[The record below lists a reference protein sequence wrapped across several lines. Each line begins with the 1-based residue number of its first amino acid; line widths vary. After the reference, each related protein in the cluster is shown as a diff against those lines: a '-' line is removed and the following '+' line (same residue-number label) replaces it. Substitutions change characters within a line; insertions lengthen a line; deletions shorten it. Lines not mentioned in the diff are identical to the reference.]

1 MFIKYL
7 QAVGIILVCISTC
20 DWDLNKLILEFN
32 AASIPARFFHNSVW
46 EFNFGSIG
54 KNI

>member
-7 QAVGIILVCISTC
+7 QTVGIILVCINTC

-32 AASIPARFFHNSVW
+32 AAEYSGTILSQLRL
-46 EFNFGSIG
+46 GI
-54 KNI
+54 